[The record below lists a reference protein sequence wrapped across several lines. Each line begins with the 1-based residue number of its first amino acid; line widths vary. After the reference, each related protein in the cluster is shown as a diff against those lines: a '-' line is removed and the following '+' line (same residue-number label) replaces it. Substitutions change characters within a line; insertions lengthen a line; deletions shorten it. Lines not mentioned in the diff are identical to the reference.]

1 MKMSKRVVAVAV
13 AALAVAALAV
23 PVFAAAEPGPGQVV
37 KVKTTSKLFKVGYR
51 GKVVAANAN
60 CVGLRKIVLK
70 QKGRGVIS
78 HASSNAKGNWTAD
91 TVELNEKIKIPA
103 KVYAVVRPSTQA
115 TAGPIY
121 KCLKATSKT
130 VVSPAADPAL
140 G

>member
-1 MKMSKRVVAVAV
+1 MRKRSRVIVTAVAV
-13 AALAVAALAV
+13 LAVTALAI
-23 PVFAAAEPGPGQVV
+23 PVIASAGSGPGEIV

-78 HASSNAKGNWTAD
+78 HATSNAKGNWTAD

-103 KVYAVVRPSTQA
+103 KVFAVVRPSTQA

-130 VVSPAADPAL
+130 VVIA
-140 G
+140 GG

>member
-1 MKMSKRVVAVAV
+1 MRKRNRAV
-13 AALAVAALAV
+13 AAAAAALAAAALAV
-23 PVFAAAEPGPGQVV
+23 PVVASAGSGPGEIV

-78 HASSNAKGNWTAD
+78 HATSNAKGNWTAD

-103 KVYAVVRPSTQA
+103 KVFAVVRPSTQA

-130 VVSPAADPAL
+130 VVIA
-140 G
+140 GG

>member
-1 MKMSKRVVAVAV
+1 MSKRNRFIGAAV

-23 PVFAAAEPGPGQVV
+23 PVVASAGSGPGEIV

-51 GKVVAANAN
+51 GKVTAANAN

-78 HASSNAKGNWTAD
+78 HATSNAKGNWTAD
-91 TVELNEKIKIPA
+91 TIELNEKIKIPA
-103 KVYAVVRPSTQA
+103 TVFAVVRPSTQA

-130 VVSPAADPAL
+130 VVIS
-140 G
+140 GG

>member
-1 MKMSKRVVAVAV
+1 MLVAAV
-13 AALAVAALAV
+13 AAALASAALAV
-23 PVFAAAEPGPGQVV
+23 PVVASAGSGPGEIV

-78 HASSNAKGNWTAD
+78 HATSNAKGNWTAD

-103 KVYAVVRPSTQA
+103 KVFAVVRPSTQA

-130 VVSPAADPAL
+130 VTIA
-140 G
+140 GG

>member
-1 MKMSKRVVAVAV
+1 MKKKSRVVVAAV
-13 AALAVAALAV
+13 AALAVVALAV
-23 PVFAAAEPGPGQVV
+23 PVIAAAGSGPGEIV

-78 HASSNAKGNWTAD
+78 HATSNAKGNWTAD

-103 KVYAVVRPSTQA
+103 KVFAVVRPSTQA

-121 KCLKATSKT
+121 KCQKATSKT
-130 VVSPAADPAL
+130 VEIA
-140 G
+140 GG